1 MEGRSVLARLE
12 DMSAAI
18 EGTSQATRGVSLQ
31 MFAASWTLKHAVQR
45 ALEIISEASRHLPDD
60 LKARHPT
67 MDWRGIAAIGNQ
79 LRHAYQRIDDKI
91 IFDVVQHDLL
101 PLTAI
106 IRAEI
111 QSLTEKP

>member
-1 MEGRSVLARLE
+1 
-12 DMSAAI
+12 
-18 EGTSQATRGVSLQ
+18 

-91 IFDVVQHDLL
+91 IFDVVHLP